1 MNILLDECLDWRLKR
16 DLPGH
21 QVRTVQDMGWDGIK
35 NGRLLTLAESQF
47 AVFLTGDRNI
57 SFQQSLSTFT
67 IAVVVL
73 HAESIRLVHT
83 RPLMSKVLAL
93 LPTLKPGD
101 LVTVAP

>member
-16 DLPGH
+16 DLPSH
-21 QVRTVQDMGWDGIK
+21 QVRTVQDMGWEGVK
-35 NGRLLTLAESQF
+35 NGKLLTLAQTQF
-47 AVFLTGDRNI
+47 AVFLTGDRNL
-57 SFQQSLSTFT
+57 SFQQNLSTFT

-73 HAESIRLVHT
+73 QAESIRLEHT

-101 LVTVAP
+101 LVTVSP